1 MKDQIKQELLSIS
14 KDLNKA
20 QKPIR
25 ILDAVKW
32 DAELKDFFFK
42 TKFREIPK
50 AGPEYYAKNP
60 LPYDVNKKIQE
71 LEDIKKRVKTS
82 LKGHPVSKILERN
95 IVQYQDVV
103 RMLNAR
109 GTKEFYNYSKKLFGS
124 TKDLFFDGQHTVH
137 DLGVMM
143 GEIFSSLQ
151 VADLGVCHLQ
161 NVKAEVVVKKL
172 NKRLAKYFG
181 AEKVHVKIDDG
192 ILSDA
197 AAGSDYIKIRRGAVF
212 RERDID
218 IFEVHEG
225 WVHVGTTINGLH
237 QTYAKWL
244 AKGPPCTTAIQEGLA
259 FLMEVFTF
267 VCLPERALR
276 INNRLIV
283 CDMAENGAN
292 ILDVIDY
299 FRSLGQSD
307 AEALSNAQRIFRG
320 APLGGGAPFTKDL
333 SYCKGFIQVYNAI
346 RSLVRIGKSEMI
358 PFLFAGKLTLEDL
371 PILFS
376 MYEEGLVDRPKY
388 LPKQFADLNG
398 LVVWMGFSNFLNKL
412 KLEHSIAGFKKAHA

>member
-14 KDLNKA
+14 KELNKA

-32 DAELKDFFFK
+32 DKELKDFFIK

-50 AGPEYYAKNP
+50 AGAEYYAKRP
-60 LPYDVNKKIQE
+60 LPYDVDKKIQE
-71 LEDIKKRVKTS
+71 LEDIRKKVKSS

-95 IVQYQDVV
+95 VHQYQDVV
-103 RMLNAR
+103 RMLDAR
-109 GTKEFYNYSKKLFGS
+109 GTKDFYNYSKKLFGS
-124 TKDLFFDGQHTVH
+124 AKDLFFDNQHTVH

-151 VADLGVCHLQ
+151 VADLGVCHIR
-161 NVKAEVVVKKL
+161 NVKAEVVVNKL

-181 AEKVHVKIDDG
+181 EQKVHVKIDDG

-197 AAGSDYIKIRRGAVF
+197 AAGSDYIKVRRGAIF

-225 WVHVGTTINGLH
+225 WVHVGTTLNGLH
-237 QTYAKWL
+237 QTYGKWL

-307 AEALSNAQRIFRG
+307 EEALNNAQRIFRG
-320 APLGGGAPFTKDL
+320 APLEGGSPFTKDL

-346 RSLVRIGKSEMI
+346 RTLVRIGKSEMI
-358 PFLFAGKLTLEDL
+358 PFLFAGKLALEDL
-371 PILFS
+371 PIIFE
-376 MYEEGLVDRPKY
+376 MHQEGLIDRPQY
-388 LPKQFADLNG
+388 LPKQFSDLNG

-412 KLEHSIAGFKKAHA
+412 KIEDSLANFRKAHS

>member
-1 MKDQIKQELLSIS
+1 MKDQIKYDLLAIS
-14 KDLNKA
+14 KELNKA

-25 ILDAVKW
+25 ILDAIKW
-32 DAELKDFFFK
+32 DKELKDFFIK

-50 AGPEYYAKNP
+50 VGADYYAKRP
-60 LPYDVNKKIQE
+60 LPYDVNKKIHE
-71 LEDIKKRVKTS
+71 LEDIRRKVKS
-82 LKGHPVSKILERN
+82 LLKGHPVSKILERN
-95 IVQYQDVV
+95 IHQYQDVV
-103 RMLNAR
+103 RMLKAR
-109 GTKEFYNYSKKLFGS
+109 GTKDFYNYSKKLFGS
-124 TKDLFFDGQHTVH
+124 SRDLFFDNKHTVH

-161 NVKAEVVVKKL
+161 NVKAEVVVNKL
-172 NKRLAKYFG
+172 NRRLAKYFG
-181 AEKVHVKIDDG
+181 EQKVHVKIDDG

-225 WVHVGTTINGLH
+225 WVHVGTTLNGLH
-237 QTYAKWL
+237 QTYGKWL
-244 AKGPPCTTAIQEGLA
+244 AKGPPCTTSIQEGLA

-307 AEALSNAQRIFRG
+307 EEALSNAQRIFRG
-320 APLGGGAPFTKDL
+320 APLDGGHPFTKDL

-346 RSLVRIGKSEMI
+346 RTLVRIGKSEMI
-358 PFLFAGKLTLEDL
+358 PFLFSGKLTLEDL
-371 PILFS
+371 PIIFE
-376 MYEEGLVDRPKY
+376 MHQEGLIDRPKY
-388 LPKQFADLNG
+388 LPKQFSDLNG

-412 KLEHSIAGFKKAHA
+412 KIEDALDNFRKAHS

>member
-1 MKDQIKQELLSIS
+1 MEKLKADLLSIS

-25 ILDAVKW
+25 ILDAIKW
-32 DAELKDFFFK
+32 DAELKDFFIK
-42 TKFREIPK
+42 TNFREIPK
-50 AGPEYYAKNP
+50 LGPDYYKP
-60 LPYDVNKKIQE
+60 LPFDPEKKIEE
-71 LEDIKKRVKTS
+71 LEDIRKRVKKSS

-95 IVQYQDVV
+95 IQQYQDVV
-103 RMLNAR
+103 RMLRAR
-109 GTKEFYNYSKKLFGS
+109 GTKEFYNYSSKLFGS
-124 TKDLFFDGQHTVH
+124 TKDLFHDNHTTVH

-143 GEIFSSLQ
+143 GEIFTSLN
-151 VADLGVCHLQ
+151 VADLGVCHLR
-161 NVKAEVVVKKL
+161 NVKAEVVVRKL
-172 NKRLAKYFG
+172 NQRLAKYFG
-181 AEKVHVKIDDG
+181 AQKVHVKIDDG

-197 AAGSDYIKIRRGAVF
+197 AAGSDYIKVRRGAVF

-225 WVHVGTTINGLH
+225 WVHVGTTMNGL
-237 QTYAKWL
+237 QQSSAKWL

-307 AEALSNAQRIFRG
+307 AEALNNAQRIFRG
-320 APLGGGAPFTKDL
+320 APLEGGAPFTKDL
-333 SYCKGFIQVYNAI
+333 SYCKGFIQVYNAL
-346 RSLVRIGKSEMI
+346 RALVRVGKAEMI
-358 PFLFAGKLTLEDL
+358 PFLFAGKVTLEDVPVL
-371 PILFS
+371 YH
-376 MYEEGLVDRPKY
+376 MHEEGLVDRPRY
-388 LPKQFADLNG
+388 LPSQFSDLNG
-398 LVVWMGFSNFLNKL
+398 LVVWMGFSNFLNKIKIEEAL
-412 KLEHSIAGFKKAHA
+412 DNYRKKHPGI